1 MDKIFKALASEPR
14 RRILHYLATEP
25 MTVGEI
31 ADNFE
36 MTMPSISKHLAVLR
50 EAELVREQKH
60 GQYMLYSL
68 MADRLTGQLYTFLS
82 EFCPDARALIEAR
95 RNRRGRTRATAV
107 AEPDQSAPAQ

>member
-14 RRILHYLATEP
+14 RRILAYLAVEP

-36 MTMPSISKHLAVLR
+36 MAMPSISRHLAVLK
-50 EAELVREQKH
+50 EAGVVREQKR

-68 MADRLTGQLYTFLS
+68 VTDRLTGQLYDFLAP
-82 EFCPDARALIEAR
+82 FCEQAHGMVEAR
-95 RNRRGRTRATAV
+95 PRRRGR
-107 AEPDQSAPAQ
+107 D

>member
-1 MDKIFKALASEPR
+1 
-14 RRILHYLATEP
+14 

-68 MADRLTGQLYTFLS
+68 MADRLTGQLYAFLS
-82 EFCPDARALIEAR
+82 EFCPDARALVETR

-107 AEPDQSAPAQ
+107 AKPDQSAPAQ

>member
-14 RRILHYLATEP
+14 RRILEYLAVEP

-36 MTMPSISKHLAVLR
+36 MAMPSISRHLAVLK
-50 EAELVREQKH
+50 EAGVVREQKR

-68 MADRLTGQLYTFLS
+68 VTDRLTGQLYDFLAP
-82 EFCPDARALIEAR
+82 FCEQARGIVKAR
-95 RNRRGRTRATAV
+95 PRRRGR
-107 AEPDQSAPAQ
+107 D